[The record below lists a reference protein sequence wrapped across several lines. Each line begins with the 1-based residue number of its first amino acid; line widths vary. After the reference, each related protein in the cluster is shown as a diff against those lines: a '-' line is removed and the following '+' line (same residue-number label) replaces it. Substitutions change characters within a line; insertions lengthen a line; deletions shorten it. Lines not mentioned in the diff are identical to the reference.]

1 MPPYKPVIIT
11 TTAADRDEAQR
22 IGAALL
28 EKKLAACVQY
38 EIIWS
43 HYEWQGEMH
52 IDGEIRLTIK
62 SARCHYAAVEK
73 TIRALHSY
81 ECPQILMQPV
91 SRCFTPYLRWAK
103 AALGL

>member
-73 TIRALHSY
+73 TIRALQSY
-81 ECPQILMQPV
+81 ECPQILMQPL
-91 SRCFTPYLRWAK
+91 SRGFAPYLRWAN

>member
-38 EIIWS
+38 
-43 HYEWQGEMH
+43 
-52 IDGEIRLTIK
+52 
-62 SARCHYAAVEK
+62 
-73 TIRALHSY
+73 
-81 ECPQILMQPV
+81 
-91 SRCFTPYLRWAK
+91 
-103 AALGL
+103 